1 MLSHPLGRQWLN
13 KQLHEKDPEMV
24 PHPLPDQSQ
33 LTQMIAD
40 LPLRI
45 AEYVDEDKLYM
56 ALLQVRTVT
65 LGMWLVCHPT
75 WLSVSSFDTACY
87 EHSLF

>member
-33 LTQMIAD
+33 LTEMIAD

-45 AEYVDEDKLYM
+45 TEYVDEDKLYM
-56 ALLQVRTVT
+56 ALLQVS
-65 LGMWLVCHPT
+65 
-75 WLSVSSFDTACY
+75 SVALCSWVVRHLT
-87 EHSLF
+87 